1 MSLGNENHNG
11 FSVAGTLRKKWS
23 LYVAALASLLAIPT
37 LFIAPSASADQIA
50 NKKAQADQLAAQ
62 IAGQT
67 QRMSA
72 LAEQYDQAQL
82 RVGSLDQQV
91 ADAQAA
97 VARTQAQVDGLETA
111 MRKQAVAAYVE
122 GGSTS
127 TIEMILGSN
136 QDNLPLRQHYLE
148 AAAGDEQSTV
158 DNLHI
163 AKAELQARQAGL
175 QSAQSAA
182 HSALSQ
188 VASARQL
195 AQAQAAQE
203 EATLSQVK
211 GQLASLVSQAQQAQ
225 AATFAQQ
232 AQQNQQK
239 NGSGS
244 PRFTAG
250 GGFSGPAPP
259 PASGAG
265 AAVAAAE
272 SYEGVPYVW
281 GGASRAGVDCS
292 GLTMLA
298 WAAAGVGLPHS
309 AAAQYGSIAH
319 VSLSALEPGDLIF
332 YGAGISH
339 VAMYVGGGSVIEA
352 LTTGTVVGIY
362 GIGYA
367 GVPVGAGRP

>member
-1 MSLGNENHNG
+1 M
-11 FSVAGTLRKKWS
+11 VAGTVSGTRS
-23 LYVAALASLLAIPT
+23 LLVAALAAGLAIPT
-37 LFIAPSASADQIA
+37 LWMAPSASADQIA
-50 NKKAQADQLAAQ
+50 DKKAQADQLASQ
-62 IAGQT
+62 IASQT

-82 RVGSLDQQV
+82 KATAIDQQV
-91 ADAQAA
+91 ADAQTE
-97 VARTQAQVDGLETA
+97 VARTQAEVNSLEAA
-111 MRKQAVAAYVE
+111 MRKQAVAAFVE

-127 TIEMILGSN
+127 SIEVILGSN
-136 QDNLPLRQHYLE
+136 QNNLSLRQQYLE
-148 AAAGDEQSTV
+148 TAAGDEQSTV

-163 AKAELQARQAGL
+163 ARAELQAREASLQA
-175 QSAQSAA
+175 AQNAA
-182 HSALSQ
+182 HAALGQ
-188 VASARQL
+188 VASARQS
-195 AQAQAAQE
+195 AAAEASQE

-211 GQLASLVSQAQQAQ
+211 GQLASLVAQDQQAQ
-225 AATFAQQ
+225 AATFAHQ
-232 AQQNQQK
+232 AQQRMSS
-239 NGSGS
+239 GSGGS
-244 PRFTAG
+244 SGGG
-250 GGFSGPAPP
+250 GGFNGPAPP
-259 PASGAG
+259 SASGAG

-298 WAAAGVGLPHS
+298 WGAAGVGLPHS

-319 VSLSALEPGDLIF
+319 VSLSDLQPGDLVF
-332 YGAGISH
+332 YGSGISH

-367 GVPVGAGRP
+367 GSPVGAGRP